1 MVHCS
6 TGSDSGS
13 GNGRGDKLCVSVY
26 RAIVKSSPEIVRSS
40 LLPFFTFAADD
51 FAHTVSNLKTG
62 RFSHVKGTITRGI
75 RFRSGVGTKSTL
87 RPFTGARRGQ
97 KGRNSKPEWL
107 SRCLRVL
114 GEGAYR
120 PTPPAREFA
129 EALCAFPMRSGA
141 PADKNFG
148 AFGFLR

>member
-13 GNGRGDKLCVSVY
+13 GNGRADKLCVSVY

-97 KGRNSKPEWL
+97 KGRNSKPEWF
-107 SRCLRVL
+107 RA
-114 GEGAYR
+114 GA
-120 PTPPAREFA
+120 
-129 EALCAFPMRSGA
+129 S
-141 PADKNFG
+141 
-148 AFGFLR
+148 GFLERGLTVPPHQLGSLRKRYVLFQ